1 MASVKL
7 CPKCGGT
14 LVAVGERTGGFSGKK
29 AVVGAVVAG
38 PVGVAAG
45 ALGKQLVTLKCEKCG
60 YTVET
65 DAKSAEAA
73 EQYGSTHE
81 IMENLQRSI
90 ANMQSAGKATAWS
103 FDTCR
108 NVFNESLTTQRLQQT
123 TIATDGVK
131 KQRFTEF
138 LNRRRDLLE
147 TLTQSVIDSSGKA
160 IQASVEKAFDD
171 EARKLTDKMVYW
183 YFK

>member
-103 FDTCR
+103 FDT
-108 NVFNESLTTQRLQQT
+108 S
-123 TIATDGVK
+123 
-131 KQRFTEF
+131 RF
-138 LNRRRDLLE
+138 
-147 TLTQSVIDSSGKA
+147 
-160 IQASVEKAFDD
+160 
-171 EARKLTDKMVYW
+171 
-183 YFK
+183 